1 MRTSKKDV
9 NYFSISQ
16 NQCEYFS
23 GSGAAQPGQVPTPPV
38 FSPLY
43 PLDYDA
49 ILKISNSTDIILND
63 VEVAQGREN
72 SVDCNNYARNSS
84 VSGLFGVGGEKG
96 DQVFT
101 IKGGSNNLKFAGTI
115 FSSGKKAHIVIGEWS
130 DQSFETS
137 YNIDLSELKTHD
149 GSPVTVIVSRV
160 NNPILSA
167 FGKSKDIKFPAN
179 FKVLTT
185 ISLLEQAYW
194 WIKLF
199 FVKTGIIKY
208 IKI

>member
-1 MRTSKKDV
+1 MRTSKKDI

-23 GSGAAQPGQVPTPPV
+23 GSGSAQPGQIPVPPV
-38 FSPLY
+38 FYPLY
-43 PLDYDA
+43 PSDYDA
-49 ILKISNSTDIILND
+49 ILKISNSTDVNLSG
-63 VEVAQGREN
+63 VEIAQGREN

-84 VSGLFGVGGEKG
+84 VSGSFGLGGGKG

-130 DQSFETS
+130 DQSFKTS
-137 YNIDLSELKTHD
+137 YNIDLSGLKTHD
-149 GSPVTVIVSRV
+149 GSPVTIIVSRV

-167 FGKSKDIKFPAN
+167 FGKSKDIKFPEN
-179 FKVLTT
+179 CKVLTLF
-185 ISLLEQAYW
+185 SLAEQVYW
-194 WIKLF
+194 WAKFL
-199 FVKTGIIKY
+199 Y
-208 IKI
+208 IKIYSLKNK